1 MARLRRART
10 RPDDA
15 VWDIAVRLLDDR
27 DLRHRHPQHRSSVA
41 VAAGSHVHV
50 LRLRDLHRRRGR
62 HAPQRSPV
70 SDGGFR
76 SDARHAA
83 AGDRDRHSR
92 RGSRC
97 RAVSG
102 LFRLHQFPSRLRQL
116 PHALDDADCF
126 PLRGD
131 PDFRSADRAV
141 HRRAARQRHPQRL
154 RPPRA
159 ARRAGAHHADR
170 PDCEGGALVS
180 APLILAL
187 MTVLFLVFGYMGV
200 PVAFSLMAGVLVGAM
215 FTDVSMPAIIQ
226 KMFDGVDNEA
236 LLAIPFFLLVGEL
249 MSSANVVMRVAN
261 LALALVG
268 HIRGGLSQ
276 VVTVFSMMFSEMSG
290 STTADVAVI
299 SRALG
304 GPMKRESYDPPFI
317 PAIIAAAST
326 IAALV
331 PPSITAVVYFA
342 VGNVSI
348 AGLFMAGVVPGLMIG
363 FGLMI
368 YCYFFGP
375 PGTRKPRASMRQVMF
390 ATGDAALPLMIPVIL
405 LGGILTGWF
414 TPTEAGV
421 VAVIWIIAVVI
432 PALNR
437 GHFRKI
443 PYDFCLAGLIFSLPL
458 ITIGAANAFGWMLAY
473 LRGAIVIADW
483 ITSIAGNDPQYMML
497 LLVLLFTVIGDFI
510 EPVPTIIIFMPLV
523 NTLTQAG
530 DINGVHMGVV
540 LIATLAFGLITP
552 PYGLVLLMASKFVG
566 VSFGKALRAALP
578 IYVVFLVTIAFAI
591 YFPKAVLW
599 LPKQVNPASVGCFK
613 NPSGPGYIWPP

>member
-1 MARLRRART
+1 MSGTLM
-10 RPDDA
+10 
-15 VWDIAVRLLDDR
+15 
-27 DLRHRHPQHRSSVA
+27 
-41 VAAGSHVHV
+41 V
-50 LRLRDLHRRRGR
+50 L
-62 HAPQRSPV
+62 
-70 SDGGFR
+70 
-76 SDARHAA
+76 
-83 AGDRDRHSR
+83 
-92 RGSRC
+92 
-97 RAVSG
+97 
-102 LFRLHQFPSRLRQL
+102 
-116 PHALDDADCF
+116 
-126 PLRGD
+126 
-131 PDFRSADRAV
+131 
-141 HRRAARQRHPQRL
+141 
-154 RPPRA
+154 
-159 ARRAGAHHADR
+159 
-170 PDCEGGALVS
+170 
-180 APLILAL
+180 L
-187 MTVLFLVFGYMGV
+187 MTFMFLFFGYLGV
-200 PVAFSLMAGVLVGAM
+200 PVAFSLLAGTLIGAM
-215 FTDVSMPAIIQ
+215 FTDVSQTAIIQ
-226 KMFDGVDNEA
+226 KMFDGMDNEA

-249 MSSANVVMRVAN
+249 MSSANVVQRVAN
-261 LALALVG
+261 LSLSLVG

-276 VVTVFSMMFSEMSG
+276 VVTVFSMFFSEMSG

-304 GPMKRESYDPPFI
+304 GPMKREGYSPAFI
-317 PAIIAAAST
+317 AAIIAAAST

-331 PPSITAVVYFA
+331 PPSITAVVYGA

-348 AGLFMAGVVPGLMIG
+348 AGLFMAGVVPGMMIG

-375 PGTRKPRASMRQVMF
+375 SGMRKSRAPLRQVIF

-437 GHFRKI
+437 GHLKRI
-443 PYDFCLAGLIFSLPL
+443 PYDFCLAVLIFLVPL

-483 ITSIAGNDPQYMML
+483 ITSIAGNDPHYMML
-497 LLVLLFTVIGDFI
+497 LLVLLFTIVGDFI

-523 NTLTQAG
+523 NASTQAG

-566 VSFGKALRAALP
+566 INFSKALRAALP
-578 IYVVFLVTIAFAI
+578 IYVVFLVTITFTI
-591 YFPKAVLW
+591 YFPNVVLW
-599 LPKQVNPASVGCFK
+599 LPKHVIPESVGCFK
-613 NPSGPGYIWPP
+613 SPSGTGYICPN

>member
-1 MARLRRART
+1 MEPDLLAGALTRVEYAARVSHRSEDETSANTEKFIRAVVLSHG
-10 RPDDA
+10 DWSVVEHVSA
-15 VWDIAVRLLDDR
+15 SVEFLVDR
-27 DLRHRHPQHRSSVA
+27 GITHEIVRHRIASYTQESTRFVNYA
-41 VAAGSHVHV
+41 KKM
-50 LRLRDLHRRRGR
+50 
-62 HAPQRSPV
+62 
-70 SDGGFR
+70 
-76 SDARHAA
+76 
-83 AGDRDRHSR
+83 
-92 RGSRC
+92 
-97 RAVSG
+97 
-102 LFRLHQFPSRLRQL
+102 
-116 PHALDDADCF
+116 
-126 PLRGD
+126 
-131 PDFRSADRAV
+131 
-141 HRRAARQRHPQRL
+141 
-154 RPPRA
+154 PPTFIY
-159 ARRAGAHHADR
+159 
-170 PDCEGGALVS
+170 PNL
-180 APLILAL
+180 
-187 MTVLFLVFGYMGV
+187 
-200 PVAFSLMAGVLVGAM
+200 SL
-215 FTDVSMPAIIQ
+215 S
-226 KMFDGVDNEA
+226 
-236 LLAIPFFLLVGEL
+236 
-249 MSSANVVMRVAN
+249 
-261 LALALVG
+261 LVG

-276 VVTVFSMMFSEMSG
+276 VVVVFSMFFSEMSG
-290 STTADVAVI
+290 STTADVAVM

-304 GPMKRESYDPPFI
+304 GPMRREGYSPDFI
-317 PAIIAAAST
+317 AAIIAAAST

-331 PPSITAVVYFA
+331 PPSITAVVYGA

-348 AGLFMAGVVPGLMIG
+348 AGLFMAGVVPGFMIG

-375 PGTRKPRASMRQVMF
+375 VGARKPRASMRQVIF

-483 ITSIAGNDPQYMML
+483 ITSIAGKDPQYMML

-566 VSFGKALRAALP
+566 VPFSKALASGAADLRR
-578 IYVVFLVTIAFAI
+578 VSRHHHLHDL
-591 YFPKAVLW
+591 FPQGGAVAAQARD
-599 LPKQVNPASVGCFK
+599 P
-613 NPSGPGYIWPP
+613 